1 VTPRAATLDVVRIK
15 AAEQPPDDPRLAEMA
30 ARQHGVV
37 ARAQL
42 LALGFSSQAIKTLH
56 ARERLHRLHPSVY
69 AVGHERLTAKG
80 RWMAAVLACGPNAM
94 LSHREAAALHDLRQ
108 IGSGPINVTSVRRHA
123 LAGVRSH
130 RARTLDPADGTT
142 VDAIPVTSLART
154 YLDLAELLSHTR
166 LIDALEAGQ
175 RQDKLDIAA
184 INATIDRN
192 PGRHG
197 IPALREAIAELADT
211 PPLLQSDLERAFR
224 ALVRAHG
231 LPMPQFNVY
240 VEGELADVVF
250 PDHRLVVEVDGWLY
264 HRGRR
269 AFNDDR
275 RRDRKRVRAG
285 WRVIRFSDDQVQYE
299 PELVG
304 AELSELLRDGPW
316 LLPAR

>member
-1 VTPRAATLDVVRIK
+1 
-15 AAEQPPDDPRLAEMA
+15 
-30 ARQHGVV
+30 
-37 ARAQL
+37 
-42 LALGFSSQAIKTLH
+42 
-56 ARERLHRLHPSVY
+56 
-69 AVGHERLTAKG
+69 
-80 RWMAAVLACGPNAM
+80 MAAVLACGTGAF

-108 IGSGPINVTSVRRHA
+108 IGSGPVNVTSLRRHA
-123 LAGVRSH
+123 LVGVRSH
-130 RARTLDPADGTT
+130 RARTLDPADAAT

-154 YLDLAELLSHTR
+154 YLDLAELLTHNR

-175 RQDKLDIAA
+175 RQDKLDVAA

-192 PGRHG
+192 AGRHG
-197 IPALREAIAELADT
+197 IPALRDAIAELADT

-231 LPMPQFNVY
+231 LPVPQFNVY

-264 HRGRR
+264 HRGKR

-275 RRDRKRVRAG
+275 RRDRKLVRAG

-299 PELVG
+299 PDRVG
-304 AELSELLRDGPW
+304 AELSELLRGGPW
-316 LLPAR
+316 LPPAR